1 MVINHFCS
9 KQMDAAIN
17 HYIEAGCTIKAL
29 EAAVGAKQWKK
40 AVHIIKVID
49 DVDSVRKYYQIIAAY
64 FASIKVS
71 MNTNLDQQLSSII
84 YLILNLK
91 IRKCSCSSSF

>member
-1 MVINHFCS
+1 MAS

-49 DVDSVRKYYQIIAAY
+49 DVDSVRKYYEIIAAY
-64 FASIKVS
+64 FASVKVS
-71 MNTNLDQQLSSII
+71 KNYFFWHNL
-84 YLILNLK
+84 
-91 IRKCSCSSSF
+91 